1 MTKTKQRKRK
11 QSASSPAQPKPAV
24 NLAESP
30 VSWLYVRGHL
40 SRRQFDAGE
49 ALRNDWERAQFD
61 GMTTMNWSGMI
72 DSGKRR
78 GPVEHLEP
86 GEYALAARRRFE
98 GALAAAGRDMNDL
111 CWRVI
116 CACESIP
123 TVEKDFGWP
132 ARSGKLVLR
141 MALDRIADYY
151 RIAGE

>member
-1 MTKTKQRKRK
+1 MAKTKQRRTKH
-11 QSASSPAQPKPAV
+11 SASSPAQPKPGV

-30 VSWLYVRGHL
+30 VSWLYARGHL

-61 GMTTMNWSGMI
+61 GMTTMNWSAMI
-72 DSGKRR
+72 DSGQRR
-78 GPVEHLEP
+78 GPAEHLEP
-86 GEYALAARRRFE
+86 SEYAMAARRRFE
-98 GALAAAGRDMNDL
+98 EALAAAGRDMNDL
-111 CWRVI
+111 CWRVV

-123 TVEKDFGWP
+123 TVEKDLGWP

-141 MALDRIADYY
+141 MALDRVADYY